1 MLRILSGQAQ
11 PMLLLVV
18 QGVMSL
24 GLLWLFMPPICS
36 KPYRGFS
43 LVVEIASGEAGK
55 ELTGGAGGN
64 RHSICGG
71 DGSPQGCS

>member
-1 MLRILSGQAQ
+1 MLQILSGQTQ

-24 GLLWLFMPPICS
+24 GLLWLFMPRMCS

-43 LVVEIASGEAGK
+43 LVVVEIASGDARK
-55 ELTGGAGGN
+55 ELRG
-64 RHSICGG
+64 RHRWQSAFYCGG
-71 DGSPQGCS
+71 DGSPQGC